1 MNTIKTLAI
10 VLLIFSGKTVVA
22 QSTFDKWPAIKE
34 FHGVMSQ
41 TFHPSEEGDLGP
53 IKERYMELAT
63 KAEAVNK
70 SEIPAEFK
78 TKEMQLAT
86 EKLQIKTKALQKK
99 IMLKATDAEITILLS
114 EIHDVFHTI
123 VGLCSNEKH

>member
-1 MNTIKTLAI
+1 MKYLKTLAI
-10 VLLIFSGKTVVA
+10 ILLIFSGKTALA

-53 IKERYMELAT
+53 IKERYKELAT
-63 KAEAVNK
+63 KAEAVNLG
-70 SEIPAEFK
+70 EIPAQFK
-78 TKEMQLAT
+78 TKEILLAT

-99 IMLKATDAEITILLS
+99 ILLKATDAEITTLLA
-114 EIHDVFHTI
+114 EIHDIFHTI
-123 VGLCSNEKH
+123 VGLCSEEKH